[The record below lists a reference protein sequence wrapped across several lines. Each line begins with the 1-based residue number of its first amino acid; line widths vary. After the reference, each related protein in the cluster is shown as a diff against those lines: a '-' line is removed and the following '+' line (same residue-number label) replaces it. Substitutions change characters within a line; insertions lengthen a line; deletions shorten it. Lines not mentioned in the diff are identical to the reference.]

1 LLQFLKDFKLR
12 HLHRELGNN
21 NLDQNQGNQD
31 LIWFSSI
38 LNRKVKAVIM
48 VYRLEDKDKEAIL
61 MTKTINLEIN
71 LVLQL
76 DKIQNMET
84 LWWASNKVNKNKQL
98 PGHRVEQFCKD
109 QIIKKLKAKDL

>member
-1 LLQFLKDFKLR
+1 MLQFLKDFKLR

-84 LWWASNKVNKNKQL
+84 L
-98 PGHRVEQFCKD
+98 
-109 QIIKKLKAKDL
+109 

>member
-1 LLQFLKDFKLR
+1 MLQFLKDFKLR

-38 LNRKVKAVIM
+38 LNRKDKAVIM

-84 LWWASNKVNKNKQL
+84 L
-98 PGHRVEQFCKD
+98 
-109 QIIKKLKAKDL
+109 

>member
-1 LLQFLKDFKLR
+1 MLQFLKDFKLR

-31 LIWFSSI
+31 LIWFSST
-38 LNRKVKAVIM
+38 LNRKAKVVIM
-48 VYRLEDKDKEAIL
+48 VYQLEVKDKEAIL

-84 LWWASNKVNKNKQL
+84 L
-98 PGHRVEQFCKD
+98 
-109 QIIKKLKAKDL
+109 

>member
-1 LLQFLKDFKLR
+1 MLQFLKDFKLR

-76 DKIQNMET
+76 GKIQNMET
-84 LWWASNKVNKNKQL
+84 L
-98 PGHRVEQFCKD
+98 
-109 QIIKKLKAKDL
+109 

>member
-1 LLQFLKDFKLR
+1 
-12 HLHRELGNN
+12 
-21 NLDQNQGNQD
+21 
-31 LIWFSSI
+31 
-38 LNRKVKAVIM
+38 M

-84 LWWASNKVNKNKQL
+84 L
-98 PGHRVEQFCKD
+98 
-109 QIIKKLKAKDL
+109 

>member
-31 LIWFSSI
+31 LIWFSST
-38 LNRKVKAVIM
+38 LNRKAKVVIM
-48 VYRLEDKDKEAIL
+48 VYQLEVKDKEAIL

-84 LWWASNKVNKNKQL
+84 L
-98 PGHRVEQFCKD
+98 
-109 QIIKKLKAKDL
+109 